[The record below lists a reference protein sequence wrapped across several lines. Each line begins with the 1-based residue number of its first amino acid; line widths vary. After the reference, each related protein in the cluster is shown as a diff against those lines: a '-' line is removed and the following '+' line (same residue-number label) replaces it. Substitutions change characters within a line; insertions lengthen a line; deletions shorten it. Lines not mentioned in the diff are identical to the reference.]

1 MYKHIYSK
9 GNVVP
14 WLVVTIVVLIII
26 FFVVRNNRMKEVP
39 ETSQP
44 DQTAGVVSETS
55 VTNPPTPTS
64 SSSVDQDMASID
76 SNLSIISADDKDIN
90 NGINDT
96 PISQE

>member
-1 MYKHIYSK
+1 MQKNIYSK

-44 DQTAGVVSETS
+44 DQTAGAVSETTI
-55 VTNPPTPTS
+55 TNPPTPTS
-64 SSSVDQDMASID
+64 NSSVDQDMASID
-76 SNLSIISADDKDIN
+76 TNLSIISSDDKDIN
-90 NGINDT
+90 SGINDT
-96 PISQE
+96 PVPQE